1 MTTSSPLPC
10 PNCGAALD
18 LSRAACVLCGLSIQ
32 GPQAARL
39 WQVDQQIAT
48 LRHERAQLITSLL
61 RSSQVGVPVGAG
73 PGHPVPGF
81 PQQPGP
87 YARPHA
93 RASAPSAQ
101 QLLLGL
107 GALLTLSAALFFG
120 WVVWMIVGIWGQAL
134 ILVGLTAVAATGAVL
149 ATRHRLPAAAET
161 AAVIASGL
169 TVIGL
174 WAAWSLNLAGL
185 QEAPGFTYA
194 AVAAVVAGL
203 LGLLFDR
210 LVPRVDR
217 EGQDLRPIVSYEPF
231 AAAMLT
237 AAPWF
242 FLMEVAPEG
251 VWLPVGLLLVAL
263 VCTGL
268 WFGVRH
274 LCHVPAAQVAPAFG
288 AVLAAAF
295 HLVTGLATAHDV
307 GSPTREWSA
316 LLLLAVAAAIGVVGA
331 RRLLPGRLNG
341 LVPLVVTGIALPAAW
356 SFTWEA
362 HWSFLLAA
370 AVLAALALVGLAQA
384 PLSASATRSLAHVCA
399 QVALAIIGVGLTTEL
414 WVLHLSD
421 EPRLWRHGVGVGPD
435 LVLVALVAG
444 AWAVA
449 AVWAAV
455 RWRSVGWLVFAH
467 AAITASVAIALF
479 DSGARPHV
487 LVWLAVAA
495 ALAALSAAVVL
506 TGAADRRGWRGWDAV
521 IAVFALVHG
530 VLAVLASTSLPHPW
544 TAWLLV
550 VTGVL
555 AYAWSLLPG
564 RLLVAYGA
572 SPVIAL
578 GIQML
583 IAHRDA
589 PVEAFTLPLALL
601 LATIGV
607 RHWQRNRAVHS
618 WVSMGPALGAAFLP
632 TVLVA
637 IDEGDALRL
646 ALSSGAAVLVLVA
659 GLALRLQAPVT
670 VAAVS
675 LVLIAITQGGPYI
688 AMLPGW
694 LTLGIAGAVLLTVG
708 VAWERAVLAGRRGS
722 AWFGSLR

>member
-1 MTTSSPLPC
+1 MTTSAPLPC

-18 LSRAACVLCGLSIQ
+18 LSRTACLHCGLSIQ

-39 WQVDQQIAT
+39 WQVDQQIGA
-48 LRHERAQLITSLL
+48 LRHERAQLISSLL
-61 RSSQVGVPVGAG
+61 RSPQ
-73 PGHPVPGF
+73 PVPGGAPAPVVPGF
-81 PQQPGP
+81 QPGAYP
-87 YARPHA
+87 APPART
-93 RASAPSAQ
+93 SMPSAQ

-107 GALLTLSAALFFG
+107 GALLTLSAAIFFG

-134 ILVGLTAVAATGAVL
+134 ILVGLTALAATGAVL

-174 WAAWSLNLAGL
+174 WAAWSLDLAGL
-185 QEAPGFTYA
+185 REAPGFTYA
-194 AVAAVVAGL
+194 GVAAVVAGL

-210 LVPRVDR
+210 VVPRVDR
-217 EGQDLRPIVSYEPF
+217 EGLDLRQIVSYEPF

-237 AAPWF
+237 VAPWF
-242 FLMEVAPEG
+242 FLMEVAPED

-263 VCTGL
+263 VSAGV
-268 WFGVRH
+268 WFGVRR
-274 LCHVPAAQVAPAFG
+274 LCHVRAAQLAPALG
-288 AVLAAAF
+288 AALAAAL
-295 HLVTGLATAHDV
+295 HLATGLAVAHDV

-331 RRLLPGRLNG
+331 LRLLPARWNG
-341 LVPLVVTGIALPAAW
+341 YVPLVVTAIALPAAW
-356 SFTWEA
+356 AFTWEA
-362 HWSFLLAA
+362 HWSLLLAA
-370 AVLAALALVGLAQA
+370 AALAALALVGLAQA
-384 PLSASATRSLAHVCA
+384 PLPASATRSVAHVCA
-399 QVALAIIGVGLTTEL
+399 QVALAIIGVGLTADL

-435 LVLVALVAG
+435 LVLVAAVAG
-444 AWAVA
+444 GWAVA

-455 RWRSVGWLVFAH
+455 RWRSIGWLVLAH
-467 AAITASVAIALF
+467 AALTASVAIALY
-479 DSGARPHV
+479 DSGTRAHV

-495 ALAALSAAVVL
+495 ALAALSAALVL
-506 TGAADRRGWRGWDAV
+506 TRAAERRGWQGWDLV
-521 IAVFALVHG
+521 VAVFALLHG

-578 GIQML
+578 GIQL
-583 IAHRDA
+583 LVARHDA

-646 ALSSGAAVLVLVA
+646 ALSSGAAVLVLIG
-659 GLALRLQAPVT
+659 GLALRRQAPVT

-675 LVLIAITQGGPYI
+675 LVLIGVTQGGPYI

-694 LTLGIAGAVLLTVG
+694 LTLGTAGAVLLTVG
-708 VAWERAVLAGRRGS
+708 VLWERAVLAGRRGS